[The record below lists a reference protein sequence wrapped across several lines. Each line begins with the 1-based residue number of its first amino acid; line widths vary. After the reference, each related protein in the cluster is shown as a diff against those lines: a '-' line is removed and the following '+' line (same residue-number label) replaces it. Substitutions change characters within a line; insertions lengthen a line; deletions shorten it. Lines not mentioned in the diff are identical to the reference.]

1 MDTLPP
7 FSPPSRAGRL
17 LWTLAAA
24 VGYPPAFLAAYFLD
38 LAVPYGTIAHET
50 NVTQPV
56 IPVLAMLLAAVV
68 WLRYRLWRVLRR
80 RLRPDA
86 APQAAGQST
95 TAAGRQAGP
104 QAASDAW
111 DRFCL
116 AHRPAALCLPLTL
129 PLCVLPME
137 GNAFGLLV
145 LPLLLALTLSIGV
158 WVQVRLW
165 RRSAG

>member
-1 MDTLPP
+1 
-7 FSPPSRAGRL
+7 
-17 LWTLAAA
+17 LAAA

-56 IPVLAMLLAAVV
+56 IPVLAVLLAAVV

-86 APQAAGQST
+86 ALQARQTAIDAGP
-95 TAAGRQAGP
+95 QAGP
-104 QAASDAW
+104 QAATDAW

-165 RRSAG
+165 RRAPG

>member
-1 MDTLPP
+1 MDNPP
-7 FSPPSRAGRL
+7 TFSPPSRASRL
-17 LWTLAAA
+17 LWILAAS
-24 VGYPPAFLAAYFLD
+24 VGYPPAFLLAYFLD
-38 LAVPYGTIAHET
+38 LAVPFGTIARET

-56 IPVLAMLLAAVV
+56 FPILAMLLAAVV

-80 RLRPDA
+80 RLRRDA
-86 APQAAGQST
+86 APQAAGQPT
-95 TAAGRQAGP
+95 TDAGP
-104 QAASDAW
+104 QAGPHTASDAW

-145 LPLLLALTLSIGV
+145 LPLLLTLTLSIGV

-165 RRSAG
+165 RRAAG